1 MDDTLINPFASEDVS
16 PPYSEHWEAKRRV
29 AQALRELTD
38 ALVTSAPSV
47 EEMNEIAGQLEQ
59 QARQFEQAPRLYG
72 QMEFQADGEHGPRAG
87 VNHELNAVGG
97 WSNPLS
103 PGLNI
108 WFEGE
113 RAFGTVTLGWAY
125 EGPPRHVHGGYV
137 AAVFDQFA
145 GVAQMAGKQ
154 PGMTGRL
161 TVRYHRPT
169 PLNVELNLEA
179 WVESVEGRKTLM
191 AAEMRAGDTVTATC
205 EALFIRPKDGIVLR
219 GGGEAPGTR

>member
-1 MDDTLINPFASEDVS
+1 MDDTLFNPFASDDIS
-16 PPYSEHWEAKRRV
+16 PPFSEHWEAKRRL
-29 AQALRELTD
+29 AQALRDLTA
-38 ALVTSAPSV
+38 ALVTSNPPV
-47 EEMNEIAGQLEQ
+47 EEMNEMAERLERE
-59 QARQFEQAPRLYG
+59 ARQLAEAPRLYG
-72 QMEFQADGEHGPRAG
+72 QMDFQGDGAHGERG
-87 VNHELNAVGG
+87 EVNHELNAVGG

-113 RAFGTVTLGWAY
+113 RAFGTVTMGWAY

-145 GVAQMAGKQ
+145 GMAQMAGKQ

-169 PLNVELNLEA
+169 PLNVELKLEA
-179 WVESVEGRKTLM
+179 WVESVEGRKTVVS
-191 AAEMRAGDTVTATC
+191 AEMRAGDTVTATC
-205 EALFIRPKDGIVLR
+205 EALFIRPKGGIRMHTADGD
-219 GGGEAPGTR
+219 G